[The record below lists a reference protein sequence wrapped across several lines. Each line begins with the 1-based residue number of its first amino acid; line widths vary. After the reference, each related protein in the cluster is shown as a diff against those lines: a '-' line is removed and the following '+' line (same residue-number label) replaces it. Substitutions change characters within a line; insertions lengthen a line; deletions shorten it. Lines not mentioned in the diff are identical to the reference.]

1 MNIVGIDASPH
12 STGLVK
18 FILNDNLEI
27 LELKKLGFLSI
38 KETKRKR
45 EEPNYKDIINYPES
59 LDFFNRTIFMHQ
71 YIFPFIS
78 GCEYAIVEDY
88 SIFGAGM
95 VFQLAEFCSTLKFFL
110 LNQGTKI
117 RLIPPLSLKM
127 YATNDG
133 RSGKPEMFD
142 SFLKDPILKE
152 LDLSYLPQIKV
163 HKSGKFVGL
172 RDKNG
177 SSPLSDVVD
186 AAWLVRLLHEEL
198 QIRKGKKSFSDLL
211 PKHSE
216 VLSKKTKANP
226 IPIFQKPFTQKI

>member
-27 LELKKLGFLSI
+27 LEIKKLGFLSI
-38 KETKRKR
+38 KETKRKK

-59 LDFFNRTIFMHQ
+59 LDFFNRTLFMHN

-78 GCEYAIVEDY
+78 GCDYACVEDY
-88 SIFGAGM
+88 NIFGAGM

-110 LNQGTKI
+110 LNQGTKL

-133 RSGKPEMFD
+133 RSGKPEMLE
-142 SFLKDPILKE
+142 SFLKDPILKY
-152 LDLSYLPQIKV
+152 LDLSYLPQIKT
-163 HKSGKFVGL
+163 HKSGKYVGL
-172 RDKNG
+172 KNKNG
-177 SSPLSDVVD
+177 EPGISDIVD
-186 AAWLVRLLHEEL
+186 ASWLVRLLHEEL
-198 QIRKGKKSFSDLL
+198 QIRKGSKSFSDLL

-226 IPIFQKPFTQKI
+226 IPIFQKPFIERL